1 MKTFKQFSFEIQEA
15 TRKVKKKVA
24 TAAADALA
32 QQLGQIGTGSSTS
45 NLPSVIQQTPTPNLP
60 AVTTPQ
66 ATTNLPAVRP
76 QTTTNLPATRPQT
89 VTKPKLSPK
98 VGTALS
104 RIGTGVGLALTPSEL
119 GVPEE
124 DPEYQKAMKAQREK
138 YPTSSMGPKQRQR
151 YLEKNKPIEGEYIP
165 KEKPGTSVSTKQPKG
180 QTIDA
185 KPKTSTSVERINKL
199 KQERQAREK
208 RAEQLKQK
216 TKTQVQTIPQTKVE
230 TKPETKTETKPKT
243 QVQTQPKKVLPK
255 IQPKVKTETQPK
267 PERKK
272 PLPKQEVQVIP
283 PPPKGAAGKPSGG
296 GKAPFGIP
304 PSGGGTPPSGGGTPP
319 SGGGSAAKPFVSPAV
334 DPNIGGGF
342 VTAGVSKGPKGEL
355 RTVNVARGKVD
366 EPSLPH
372 KKTGL
377 DIPLQKASNVPYA
390 KPQEWKHTSS
400 QGTTGE
406 KLPPQGSKERDE
418 KLAKLGYKKF

>member
-304 PSGGGTPPSGGGTPP
+304 PSGGGTPPSGGG
-319 SGGGSAAKPFVSPAV
+319 SAAKPFVSPAV